1 MTVFTFHVLAL
12 LSFLIYE
19 CPRFFSSMNLLYL
32 LICNLYTLSFVKSED
47 ETPALRRRWTQS
59 PQPSRCLHFIPTGK
73 EKTNFLSLSVTGCLK
88 YNLGQAPCPEVAGQH
103 KTGSMFL
110 CFCFVVVEL
119 VFFLFILALF
129 IYLVFTYQS

>member
-19 CPRFFSSMNLLYL
+19 CPRFFSSMNLFYL

-88 YNLGQAPCPEVAGQH
+88 YNLGQAPCPEVAGQP
-103 KTGSMFL
+103 KL
-110 CFCFVVVEL
+110 VPCFCVFVL
-119 VFFLFILALF
+119 LLLSCFFFSLHFGF